1 MKNFYRNCTWCMLLL
16 ISIGVGFSGN
26 VKFSVGG
33 YNAFLTIKAFLLLV
47 IILTLASFPELIILF
62 QSKNRKEVKHE

>member
-1 MKNFYRNCTWCMLLL
+1 MLLL

-26 VKFSVGG
+26 LKFRVGG

-47 IILTLASFPELIILF
+47 IILILASLPELIVLF
-62 QSKNRKEVKHE
+62 QGKNRKEVKHD